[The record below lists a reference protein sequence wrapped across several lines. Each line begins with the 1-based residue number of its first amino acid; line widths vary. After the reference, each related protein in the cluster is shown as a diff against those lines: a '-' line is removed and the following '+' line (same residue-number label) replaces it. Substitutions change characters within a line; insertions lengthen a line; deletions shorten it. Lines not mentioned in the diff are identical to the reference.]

1 MAAKVQA
8 VLFDYGMVL
17 TGPPSPEAWQEMQQV
32 TGADETSFSAAYWR
46 HRLEYD
52 RGSLTGPRYWR
63 AVGSDLGWGSARDL
77 TESQVA
83 ELIALD
89 TRLWTQVN
97 HPMVDWALRLR
108 DAGTATGI
116 LSNLG
121 DSMMDGVLQ
130 ELGWMN
136 GFDHMTFSHSL
147 RLVKP
152 DERIYRHAATGLKVP
167 VDTILF
173 VDDRQEN
180 VEGAERAGLQAIQ
193 YTDHEVFLIEMH
205 ARGWTRLWQEGQP

>member
-17 TGPPSPEAWQEMQQV
+17 TGPPLPEVWHGMQQV
-32 TGADETSFSAAYWR
+32 TGAEEAPFSEAYWR

-52 RGSLTGPRYWR
+52 RGSLTGPNYWR
-63 AVGSDLGWGSARDL
+63 AVGADLGWGLSQNL
-77 TESQVA
+77 TEQQVA

-97 HPMVDWALRLR
+97 QPMVDWALRLR

-121 DSMMDGVLQ
+121 DSMMDGVRR
-130 ELGWMN
+130 ELGWMS

-152 DERIYRHAATGLKVP
+152 DERIYRHAAEGLKLP
-167 VDTILF
+167 AENILF
-173 VDDRQEN
+173 VDDRKEN

-193 YTDHEVFLIEMH
+193 YTDHDAFVLEMH
-205 ARGWTRLWQEGQP
+205 VRRWMRLWQEGRP